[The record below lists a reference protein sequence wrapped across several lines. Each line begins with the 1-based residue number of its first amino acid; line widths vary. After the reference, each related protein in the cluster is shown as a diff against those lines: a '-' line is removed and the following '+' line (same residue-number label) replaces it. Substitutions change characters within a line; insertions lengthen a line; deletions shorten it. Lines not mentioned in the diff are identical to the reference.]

1 MVEVTEQSGGTGMS
15 GDALPSRPPWRGRA
29 AFMAGALLVAVAL
42 IALDARAASPFGVT
56 DVPLYQCY
64 AQAFWQG
71 RAAVTDPLVVRQCPW
86 PASGPAPAR
95 YHALPREYPAA
106 ALAVFSLPLLTP
118 WLPYDTAYRLWMA
131 AFVLLGVAMLAWWAT
146 RWCTVAMMLYLFVGN
161 ADLALTRYDLV
172 PALCVLGALL
182 LAQRSR
188 PRAAAVALAV
198 GALLKVFPLLIMPLA
213 LLHSR
218 RVEGCWRWDA
228 LALFG
233 GIGTAGLA
241 GAVAINPRD
250 AWRPLLFNTAR
261 PLHLESVPGS
271 LLWLLSPHGTVRV
284 VSAYNSLSLVGGAQ
298 ALWGAAF
305 TLLGVAG
312 LGATYLRQWRCQDT
326 LAGGFLLVLLVTVV
340 TSKVFSPQYLLWLL
354 PIAAVADGV
363 AVPWLIVAALAVPP
377 FFTHPAVYMT
387 LLLIRNTLLCVI
399 ALLSVFTP
407 PASTPAYGSHPLG
420 PQRTEGRAI
429 SSTASHRTH
438 PDTTTL

>member
-1 MVEVTEQSGGTGMS
+1 MVEVTEPDRPAPGAPPVARPKPWVLRWVAWPGGGTGLF
-15 GDALPSRPPWRGRA
+15 GGARPSRPTRRGRA
-29 AFMAGALLVAVAL
+29 AFMAGALLVAVGL
-42 IALDARAASPFGVT
+42 IALDARTGSPFGIT

-71 RAAVTDPLVVRQCPW
+71 RAAVTDPHVARQCPW

-95 YHALPREYPAA
+95 YHALPQEYPAA

-131 AFVLLGVAMLAWWAT
+131 ACVLLVVALLAWWTT
-146 RWCTVAMMLYLFVGN
+146 RWTTVAGMVYLFFGSN
-161 ADLALTRYDLV
+161 TDLALTRYDLA

-198 GALLKVFPLLIMPLA
+198 GALLKVFPLPLVPLM

-218 RVEGCWRWDA
+218 RVEGRWRLDA

-233 GIGTAGLA
+233 GVVAAGLA
-241 GAVAINPRD
+241 GALALNPRD

-271 LLWLLSPHGTVRV
+271 LLWLFSPHGTVRV

-298 ALWGAAF
+298 GLWGAAF

-312 LGATYLRQWRCQDT
+312 LGAAYLRQWRGQDT

-354 PIAAVADGV
+354 PIAAVANGV

-377 FFTHPAVYMT
+377 FFTHPALYMT
-387 LLLIRNTLLCVI
+387 LLLTRNTLLCVL
-399 ALLSVFTP
+399 ALRYVVGP
-407 PASTPAYGSHPLG
+407 AAPASH
-420 PQRTEGRAI
+420 QRR
-429 SSTASHRTH
+429 
-438 PDTTTL
+438 

>member
-1 MVEVTEQSGGTGMS
+1 
-15 GDALPSRPPWRGRA
+15 
-29 AFMAGALLVAVAL
+29 MAGALLVAVGLLAL
-42 IALDARAASPFGVT
+42 GARPVSPFGVT

-71 RAAVTDPLVVRQCPW
+71 RAAVTDPRVVRQCPW
-86 PASGPAPAR
+86 PARGPAPAR

-131 AFVLLGVAMLAWWAT
+131 AFMLLGVAILAWWTT

-198 GALLKVFPLLIMPLA
+198 GALLKVFPLLLVPLA
-213 LLHSR
+213 LS
-218 RVEGCWRWDA
+218 
-228 LALFG
+228 
-233 GIGTAGLA
+233 
-241 GAVAINPRD
+241 PRD

-298 ALWGAAF
+298 HLWGAAF
-305 TLLGVAG
+305 ALLGVAG
-312 LGATYLRQWRCQDT
+312 LSAAYLRQWHSQDT

-377 FFTHPAVYMT
+377 FFTHPPLYMT
-387 LLLIRNTLLCVI
+387 LLLIRNALLCVI
-399 ALLSVFTP
+399 ALLSVFAP
-407 PASTPAYGSHPLG
+407 PAAPPAPGRPLPSARPTIPSGS
-420 PQRTEGRAI
+420 A
-429 SSTASHRTH
+429 
-438 PDTTTL
+438 